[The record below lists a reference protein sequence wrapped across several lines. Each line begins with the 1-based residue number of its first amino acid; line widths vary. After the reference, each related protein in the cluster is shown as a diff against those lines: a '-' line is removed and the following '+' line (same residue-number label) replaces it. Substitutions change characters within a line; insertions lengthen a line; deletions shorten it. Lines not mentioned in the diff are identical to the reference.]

1 MTMISIGAVL
11 RHKHQDDKEPI
22 HWIGVVPTKCQLS
35 GRRITKRFVD
45 GRVPGHT
52 SWAIVDPVYF
62 HTIGGTLGMG
72 CGQLYE
78 RQQTGRWLKIG
89 G

>member
-11 RHKHQDDKEPI
+11 RHKHQDDKEPV
-22 HWIGVVPTKCQLS
+22 HWIGEIPPKCQLS
-35 GRRITKRFVD
+35 GRRIAKRFVD
-45 GRVPGHT
+45 GRVPGMT
-52 SWAIVDPVYF
+52 SWAIMHPIYF
-62 HTIGGTLGMG
+62 AMIGGRLGTG
-72 CGQLYE
+72 NGQLYE